1 MKLQKPEVPMKPNIN
16 VTPLIDVLLV
26 LLIIF
31 MVVAPARPARFE
43 AKLPTEPKNMNDV
56 VQNPNTIIVA
66 VRADGSV
73 DFNDQKNVSDVSN
86 FDGLIGLLRDRFEY
100 RATNGILRPGS
111 NEIERTVFISAPR
124 SMDYG
129 TVVKVV
135 DAVKLAGADP
145 IGLQLDDL
153 H

>member
-1 MKLQKPEVPMKPNIN
+1 MKPNIN

-43 AKLPTEPKNMNDV
+43 AKLPAEQKKIEGV
-56 VQNPNTIIVA
+56 KQHPNTIIVA
-66 VRADGSV
+66 LRDDGSI
-73 DFNDQKNVSDVSN
+73 DFNELKNVANTGNVGGVID
-86 FDGLIGLLRDRFEY
+86 LLRDRFEY
-100 RATNGILRPGS
+100 RAKTGVMRENS

-135 DAVKLAGADP
+135 DAVKQAGADP

-153 H
+153 R